1 MRYDSGWIAAFSLV
15 IGLGAG
21 CWHTSALAQSEVVFE
36 SAMTPRVPVYV
47 APGGT
52 GEFEIELRNN
62 GDVAANTVVVRSQ
75 LLLGIPTTWQFE
87 AEDLPPCGAIVLEQL
102 SAGLLVYWTYRIEVS
117 HLLPGARRSCRYRVE
132 RGENSTADWLLELRV
147 AEVDDV
153 TIDSTASQTQHL
165 ALGTLTDLRLS
176 AVERCQSH
184 PGVATRTVE
193 IRVENSG
200 GETVSDLAFGT
211 CLDNFWPSF
220 LISGQFEGG
229 CGAAHPAPFACFGFS
244 VAWPIGTVP
253 AGVSRSC
260 LLRLDDS
267 NPTPGFQT
275 IPIRIQEPFHSSAG
289 RLLNL
294 DPGNGRA
301 ALSVA
306 HPQRPCGVS
315 APMPVNGLSTRNP
328 PALILLIALIAW
340 SALRRRGRV

>member
-1 MRYDSGWIAAFSLV
+1 MRYDSGWVAAFSLV
-15 IGLGAG
+15 MGLGAG
-21 CWHTSALAQSEVVFE
+21 CWHTSALAQAEVVFE
-36 SAMTPRVPVYV
+36 TAMAPRVPVYV

-52 GEFEIELRNN
+52 GEFEIVLRNN
-62 GDVAANTVVVRSQ
+62 GDVVANTVVVRSQ
-75 LLLGIPTTWQFE
+75 WLLDIPTTWQFE
-87 AEDLPPCGAIVLEQL
+87 AEAPPPCGPIVLEQL
-102 SAGLLVYWTYRIEVS
+102 SLGLLVYWTYRIEVS
-117 HLLPGARRSCRYRVE
+117 YLAPGAHSSCRYRVE

-153 TIDSTASQTQHL
+153 AIASTASQTQHL

-176 AVERCQSH
+176 AVERCQSD
-184 PGVATRTVE
+184 PGVAIRTVE
-193 IRVENSG
+193 IRVENMGS
-200 GETVSDLAFGT
+200 ETVTGLAFGT
-211 CLDNFWPSF
+211 CLDNVSPSF

-229 CGAAHPAPFACFGFS
+229 CGAVQPALFPCFDFS

-260 LLRLDDS
+260 MLQLDDS
-267 NPTPGFQT
+267 NPIPGSQT
-275 IPIRIQEPFHSSAG
+275 IPLRIQEPFHSSAG

-306 HPQRPCGVS
+306 LPQRPCGVS

-328 PALILLIALIAW
+328 PGLILLIALIAW
-340 SALRRRGRV
+340 VALRRLVRV